1 MIVVEV
7 ETNKQHRIN
16 EMRLSSKCISILSRK
31 ISFEVKL
38 QNQILPSLV
47 NQMQIYIYIIKKFVV
62 VS

>member
-16 EMRLSSKCISILSRK
+16 EMRLFSKCISILSRK

-38 QNQILPSLV
+38 QKPNPSKSSES
-47 NQMQIYIYIIKKFVV
+47 NANIYIYN
-62 VS
+62 

>member
-47 NQMQIYIYIIKKFVV
+47 NQMQIYIYILRN
-62 VS
+62 SS